1 MFYCPHVG
9 QTDIDLWSGLSGL
22 AERAFSLS
30 WQSLS
35 ASSERPF
42 CMTGSVQW
50 RFILDSSIK
59 ETGASSLYRHYST
72 LPEWTQ
78 YGLFT
83 DFQHPVIFS
92 SEFSVLP
99 QKINENLRA
108 DFPSDTNTRKIRV
121 SLKTLYINSLH
132 SEAIFSSHEVH
143 RFGTWYGPY
152 QGLKHAISHPE
163 TDETGGW
170 YGHYRNARR
179 IIRYSQTGYTTRQ
192 FGLKWAL

>member
-1 MFYCPHVG
+1 MFYCPNVG

-50 RFILDSSIK
+50 MFILDSSIK

-83 DFQHPVIFS
+83 DFQHLVIFS
-92 SEFSVLP
+92 SGFSVLP
-99 QKINENLRA
+99 QKINENLRT
-108 DFPSDTNTRKIRV
+108 DFA
-121 SLKTLYINSLH
+121 
-132 SEAIFSSHEVH
+132 SEANMREIRSLYKILNINGLCMTVAFPPCKKH
-143 RFGTWYGPY
+143 RLGMRYGPY
-152 QGLKHAISHPE
+152 QGLKCTISHP
-163 TDETGGW
+163 DMGVIGPW
-170 YGHYRNARR
+170 NRQNQNARWT
-179 IIRYSQTGYTTRQ
+179 IPDHVARYMKRRYGT
-192 FGLKWAL
+192 KEP